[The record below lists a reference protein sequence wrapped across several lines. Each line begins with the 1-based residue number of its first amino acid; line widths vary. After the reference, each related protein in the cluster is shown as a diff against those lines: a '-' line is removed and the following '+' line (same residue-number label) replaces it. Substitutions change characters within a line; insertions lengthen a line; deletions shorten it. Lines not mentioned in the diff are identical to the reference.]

1 MSDLSG
7 TYFDSSWSD
16 AESVLYVESNQQ
28 ISSMA
33 NQRQL
38 EEEKKF
44 TKSVLRKWGTLGL
57 VVYHRSKKL
66 NFDRRLL
73 IGQSKHTMHKFSLGV
88 NLNHIE
94 RELGKALFSCFSKS
108 GTEKPPTREIYFCLK
123 MIDKILPQD
132 LTKMMNQVTNKYFP

>member
-88 NLNHIE
+88 NLNDIE
-94 RELGKALFSCFSKS
+94 RELGQALSSCFSKS
-108 GTEKPPTREIYFCLK
+108 GTE
-123 MIDKILPQD
+123 
-132 LTKMMNQVTNKYFP
+132 